1 MNLSSI
7 MKKLQ
12 RAILQTRLVIKISTN
27 QFYSEEQGRM
37 ITIWIL
43 STPVLQQD
51 KHGEWKT
58 RDYEILRSASG
69 IEIVKCLQEIW
80 EAVKGWEPLEKTSRE
95 SEKKIILH

>member
-58 RDYEILRSASG
+58 KDYEILRSASVV
-69 IEIVKCLQEIW
+69 EIVKCLTKIW
-80 EAVKGWEPLEKTSRE
+80 EEA
-95 SEKKIILH
+95 KIWRCTKME

>member
-12 RAILQTRLVIKISTN
+12 RAILQTGLVIK
-27 QFYSEEQGRM
+27 
-37 ITIWIL
+37 IL

-80 EAVKGWEPLEKTSRE
+80 EAVRE
-95 SEKKIILH
+95 

>member
-12 RAILQTRLVIKISTN
+12 RAILQTGLVIKISTS

-80 EAVKGWEPLEKTSRE
+80 EAVKEWEPLEKTLYI
-95 SEKKIILH
+95 SEKSDI

>member
-1 MNLSSI
+1 MNFSSI

-12 RAILQTRLVIKISTN
+12 RAILQTRLIIKISTN

-51 KHGEWKT
+51 KHGGWKI

-69 IEIVKCLQEIW
+69 IEVVKCLQEIW
-80 EAVKGWEPLEKTSRE
+80 EAVKGWEPLEK
-95 SEKKIILH
+95 I